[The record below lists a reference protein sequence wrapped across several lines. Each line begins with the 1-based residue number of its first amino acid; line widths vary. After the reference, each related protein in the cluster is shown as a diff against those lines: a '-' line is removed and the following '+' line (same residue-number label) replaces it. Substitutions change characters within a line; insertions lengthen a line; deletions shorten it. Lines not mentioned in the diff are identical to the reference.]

1 MLTLSKKAEALPAS
15 PIRKLVPYAEAA
27 KKRGITVY
35 HLNIGQP
42 DIESP
47 EVALKAVKDNTLKL
61 VAYPN
66 SAGNESYR
74 KGLAR
79 YYQNIGID
87 VDYTDINVT
96 TGGSEA
102 LQIALTVTCD
112 PDDEVIVLEPF
123 YTNYNSFAIVNDVKF
138 VPITTSIDNG
148 FAIPSIEEFE
158 RHITPRT
165 KGIIICNPCNPT
177 GVLYTRDEIEKLG
190 DIARKHNLYIYS
202 DEVYREFCYTDE
214 PHYSCMHIKGLE
226 NNVILCDSV
235 SKRYSLCG
243 VRIGAIVSKN
253 KEVMNAVLRYSQAR
267 LCSPAYGQIAAEAAL
282 NAPESYFKAVKEEYI
297 KRRDYLVETLRTIP
311 GVLCPTPMG
320 AFYAA
325 VRQVRPVAPRGILLQ
340 RQDRDGGSY
349 GRLLRHSRQGKGR
362 STHRIRPKDRRSEG
376 SPDLPEGSIESL
388 SRQDTLGQYS
398 WKKVQYPLSG
408 RKDKQQSYPQT
419 GLHSGAVGEKI
430 KCGK

>member
-1 MLTLSKKAEALPAS
+1 MLTLSKKAQALPAS
-15 PIRKLVPYAEAA
+15 PIRKLVPYADAA

-47 EVALKAVKDNTLKL
+47 QEALQAVKDNQLKL

-74 KGLAR
+74 KGLAK

-123 YTNYNSFAIVNDVKF
+123 YTNYNSFAIVNDVQF
-138 VPITTSIDNG
+138 VPITTSMDNG

-158 RHITPRT
+158 KHITPRT

-177 GVLYTRDEIEKLG
+177 GVLYTKDEIEKLG
-190 DIARKHNLYIYS
+190 DIARKHNLFIYS

-214 PHYSCMHIKGLE
+214 PQ
-226 NNVILCDSV
+226 
-235 SKRYSLCG
+235 
-243 VRIGAIVSKN
+243 
-253 KEVMNAVLRYSQAR
+253 NAVLRYSQAR

-282 NAPESYFKAVKEEYI
+282 NAPASYFKAVRDEYI
-297 KRRDYLVETLRTIP
+297 KRRDFLVETLRTIP
-311 GVLCPTPMG
+311 GVVCPTPMG

-325 VRQVRPVAPRGILLQ
+325 VRLPIDDSEKFAQWLLEDFSYNGKTVMVAPMAGF
-340 RQDRDGGSY
+340 Y
-349 GRLLRHSRQGKGR
+349 ATPGKGKDEV
-362 STHRIRPKDRRSEG
+362 RIAYVLKVE
-376 SPDLPEGSIESL
+376 DLREALTCLREAL
-388 SRQDTLGQYS
+388 
-398 WKKVQYPLSG
+398 KVYPG
-408 RKDKQQSYPQT
+408 RT
-419 GLHSGAVGEKI
+419 I
-430 KCGK
+430 